1 MLFCSLLS
9 KIVYI
14 PVFVTFSCV
23 LTAERATERVRGAY
37 EDRREIDKEK
47 REREREERE
56 RERERERDAC

>member
-47 REREREERE
+47 RERER
-56 RERERERDAC
+56 